1 MTAEKILIVNGQEY
15 IPTSEMRIV
24 EPPERYYVQRIP
36 VAPVQVE
43 VQPRSVYVQPSYYAP
58 QPAPQVVIYQS
69 AHNNTS
75 LVVGAFLALLVL
87 LIVGFSAVFLLAWVA
102 GGRFPWFGY

>member
-1 MTAEKILIVNGQEY
+1 MAAEKIWIVDRQDY
-15 IPTSEMRIV
+15 IQPAEMRIV
-24 EPPERYYVQRIP
+24 EPPERYYVQRVP

-43 VQPRSVYVQPSYYAP
+43 VQPRTVYVQPSYYAP

-69 AHNNTS
+69 AHNTS

-102 GGRFPWFGY
+102 GGHLPWFAY

>member
-1 MTAEKILIVNGQEY
+1 MTAEKILIVKRQEC
-15 IPTSEMRIV
+15 IPMSEMRIV
-24 EPPERYYVQRIP
+24 EPAECYYVQRVS
-36 VAPVQVE
+36 VAPVQME
-43 VQPRSVYVQPSYYAP
+43 VQPHTVYVPPYYVP

-75 LVVGAFLALLVL
+75 LVVGAFLALLIL

-102 GGRFPWFGY
+102 GGRLPWFGY

>member
-1 MTAEKILIVNGQEY
+1 MAAEKVWIVNGQEY
-15 IPTSEMRIV
+15 VPPSEMRIA
-24 EPPERYYVQRIP
+24 EPVERYYVQRAP

-43 VQPRSVYVQPSYYAP
+43 VQPRVVYVQPAYYAP

-69 AHNNTS
+69 AHNTS

-102 GGRFPWFGY
+102 GGRLPWFGY